1 VNNFCKGNVY
11 KCSTYRSCKEDK
23 LLRVFRKE
31 RNFLAYWFC
40 LCGIHLLFCVVVY
53 AEKIIPGSL
62 IAMDTNRAVDYL
74 LLVEKESQTL
84 YVYAYDGQFR
94 ELKRFRCSTGENKGS
109 KKQSGDRKT
118 PEGVY
123 FFNNRFTKR
132 DLTPIY
138 GTRAFPTDYPNYMD
152 RFAGKNGSAI
162 WVHGTNKKLKDRDT
176 NGCVAMI
183 NEDID
188 ALDKYIDLHHT
199 PIIIQKRIKYVNPE
213 ENGPIRI
220 SLIQFLRT
228 LENLLMY
235 GDANAYFSYYNYISD
250 YIPKWWEKWVQL
262 RTDVKTLYPEALVQL
277 IHPIIL
283 KHDRIYVVLVDQ
295 IISSGS
301 VFQKTDMKKVT
312 PKAYMAGKKKLF
324 IVRYKEQWRIVGEEY
339 QTTESKKASHY
350 PLLVAT
356 SNLAEQPHLPVAT
369 SLSKKEDDSY
379 TVHDRTIITQMV
391 DSWIEA
397 WSSKNIDQYA
407 LFYAD
412 NFRSQNKNK
421 QQWIQYKKQLNKKY
435 QFIKIER
442 KNLNIQFYKKYKNR
456 AKVYFNQSYKSN
468 MFSAFGRKTLIL
480 KYDDGQWRIYREYWN
495 SL

>member
-1 VNNFCKGNVY
+1 M
-11 KCSTYRSCKEDK
+11 
-23 LLRVFRKE
+23 
-31 RNFLAYWFC
+31 
-40 LCGIHLLFCVVVY
+40 FCVAAN

-62 IAMDTNRAVDYL
+62 IAMDTNRTVDYL

-138 GTRAFPTDYPNYMD
+138 GTRAFPIDYPNYMD

-213 ENGPIRI
+213 ESEPIRI

-250 YIPKWWEKWVQL
+250 YIPEWWDKWLGL
-262 RTDVKTLYPEALVQL
+262 RTDIKKLYPEAGVQL
-277 IHPIIL
+277 THPIIL
-283 KHDRIYVVLVDQ
+283 KHDRIYVVLIDQ
-295 IISSGS
+295 IISSGT
-301 VFQKTDMKKVT
+301 VYQKTNIENIT

-324 IVRYKEQWRIVGEEY
+324 IVRYKEKWRIVGEEY
-339 QTTESKKASHY
+339 QTSEIKKGNY
-350 PLLVAT
+350 PLLVAS
-356 SNLAEQPHLPVAT
+356 SNLTEQAQSFVTA
-369 SLSKKEDDSY
+369 SSKKYDNAY
-379 TVHDRTIITQMV
+379 AVHDRTIIAQMI
-391 DSWIEA
+391 DNWIEA
-397 WSSKNIDQYA
+397 WRTKNIDQYA
-407 LFYAD
+407 QFYAD

-421 QQWIQYKKQLNKKY
+421 RQWVRYKDRLNKKY
-435 QFIKIER
+435 KFIDITRKKIT
-442 KNLNIQFYKKYKNR
+442 IQFYKKYKNR
-456 AKVYFNQSYKSN
+456 AKVSFNQTYKSN

-480 KYDDGQWRIYREYWN
+480 HYDEGQWKIYREYWN
-495 SL
+495 RL

>member
-1 VNNFCKGNVY
+1 MNL
-11 KCSTYRSCKEDK
+11 SCKEDK
-23 LLRVFRKE
+23 LLREFRKK
-31 RNFLAYWFC
+31 RNRRAYLFWP
-40 LCGIHLLFCVVVY
+40 LGIYLLFCVTVN
-53 AEKIIPGSL
+53 AEKIIPSSL
-62 IAMDTNRAVDYL
+62 IAMGTNRSVDYL

-84 YVYAYDGQFR
+84 FVYAYDGQFR

-162 WVHGTNKKLKDRDT
+162 WVHGTNKKLKARDT
-176 NGCVAMI
+176 NGCVAMV

-199 PIIIQKRIKYVNPE
+199 PIIIQKRIKYVNPD
-213 ENGPIRI
+213 ENEPVRI

-235 GDANAYFSYYNYISD
+235 GDAKAYFSHYNYISD
-250 YIPKWWEKWVQL
+250 YIPKWWEKWIQL
-262 RTDVKTLYPEALVQL
+262 RTDLKALYPEAVIQYT
-277 IHPIIL
+277 HPIIL

-295 IISSGS
+295 IVSSGS
-301 VFQKTDMKKVT
+301 VYQKTNMQNIS
-312 PKAYMAGKKKLF
+312 PKAYMAGKKKYF
-324 IVRYKEQWRIVGEEY
+324 IVRYKEKWRIVGEEY
-339 QTTESKKASHY
+339 QTANVKTVNNY
-350 PLLVAT
+350 PLLIA
-356 SNLAEQPHLPVAT
+356 SSSLAGQSHPLI
-369 SLSKKEDDSY
+369 SSSSKKLVEAHV
-379 TVHDRTIITQMV
+379 VHDQSIITQMV
-391 DSWIEA
+391 DNWLEA
-397 WSSKNIDQYA
+397 WGSKNIEQYGQ
-407 LFYAD
+407 FYAD
-412 NFRSQNKNK
+412 SFRSQNKNK
-421 QQWIQYKKQLNKKY
+421 KQWIKYKDRLNKKY
-435 QFIKIER
+435 QFIEVAR
-442 KNLNIQFYKKYKNR
+442 KEITIQFYKKYKNR

-468 MFSAFGRKTLIL
+468 MFSAYGRKTLIL
-480 KYDDGQWRIYREYWN
+480 KYDDGQWKIYREYWN

>member
-1 VNNFCKGNVY
+1 
-11 KCSTYRSCKEDK
+11 
-23 LLRVFRKE
+23 
-31 RNFLAYWFC
+31 
-40 LCGIHLLFCVVVY
+40 
-53 AEKIIPGSL
+53 
-62 IAMDTNRAVDYL
+62 MDTNRTVDYL

-84 YVYAYDGQFR
+84 FVYAYDGQFR

-176 NGCVAMI
+176 NGCVAMV
-183 NEDID
+183 NQDID

-199 PIIIQKRIKYVNPE
+199 PIIIQKRIKYVTPE
-213 ENGPIRI
+213 ENEPARI

-235 GDANAYFSYYNYISD
+235 GDAKAYFSNYNYISD
-250 YIPKWWEKWVQL
+250 YIPKWWEKWIQL
-262 RTDVKTLYPEALVQL
+262 RADIKALYPEALIQL
-277 IHPIIL
+277 THPIIL

-295 IISSGS
+295 MLTSGS
-301 VFQKTDMKKVT
+301 VYQKISMKKIR
-312 PKAYMAGKKKLF
+312 PKAYLAGKKKLF
-324 IVRYKEQWRIVGEEY
+324 IVNYKDKWRIVGEEY
-339 QTTESKKASHY
+339 QTPDSKTVDNY
-350 PLLVAT
+350 PLLVASSSLAGQSNPLITT
-356 SNLAEQPHLPVAT
+356 SPKTYAEVQA
-369 SLSKKEDDSY
+369 
-379 TVHDRTIITQMV
+379 VHDRSIITQMV
-391 DSWIEA
+391 DNWLKA
-397 WSSKNIDQYA
+397 WGDKNIDQYA
-407 LFYAD
+407 QFYAD
-412 NFRSQNKNK
+412 DFRSQNKNK
-421 QQWIQYKKQLNKKY
+421 KQWIKYKERLNKKY
-435 QFIKIER
+435 QFIKVER
-442 KNLNIQFYKKYKNR
+442 KKISIHFYKKYKNR
-456 AKVYFNQSYKSN
+456 AKVYFNQTYKSN

-480 KYDDGQWRIYREYWN
+480 KFDDGQWRIYREYWN

>member
-1 VNNFCKGNVY
+1 
-11 KCSTYRSCKEDK
+11 
-23 LLRVFRKE
+23 LRAFRKKS
-31 RNFLAYWFC
+31 NHLACFFWP
-40 LCGIHLLFCVVVY
+40 LVVLLLLSVSAS

-62 IAMDTNRAVDYL
+62 IAMETNRAVDYL
-74 LLVEKESQTL
+74 LLVEKETQTL
-84 YVYAYDGQFR
+84 FVYAYDGQFR
-94 ELKRFRCSTGENKGS
+94 ELKRFRCSTGENLGS

-138 GTRAFPTDYPNYMD
+138 GTRAFPIDYPNYMD

-199 PIIIQKRIKYVNPE
+199 PIIIQKRIQYVNPGE
-213 ENGPIRI
+213 SEPVRV

-235 GDANAYFSYYNYISD
+235 GDAKAFFSHYNYISD
-250 YIPKWWEKWVQL
+250 YIPKWWDKWSQL
-262 RTDVKTLYPEALVQL
+262 RSDVKSLYPEAVIQL
-277 IHPIIL
+277 LHPIIL

-295 IISSGS
+295 IVSSGS
-301 VFQKTDMKKVT
+301 IYQKTSMQKIK
-312 PKAYMAGKKKLF
+312 PRAYMAGKKKLF

-339 QTTESKKASHY
+339 QTSEVKTVDNY
-350 PLLVAT
+350 PLLIASSGIVGQSQPLISASSNKADDTKVQAT
-356 SNLAEQPHLPVAT
+356 VYV
-369 SLSKKEDDSY
+369 D
-379 TVHDRTIITQMV
+379 HDRTIITQMV
-391 DSWIEA
+391 DNWLEA
-397 WSSKNIDQYA
+397 WRSKNIEQYGQ
-407 LFYAD
+407 FYAD
-412 NFRSQNKNK
+412 DFMSQNKNK
-421 QQWIQYKKQLNKKY
+421 QQWIDYKDRLNKKY
-435 QFIKIER
+435 EFIQVDR
-442 KNLNIQFYKKYKNR
+442 KDISIHFYKRYKNR
-456 AKVYFNQSYKSN
+456 AKVYFNQTYKSN

-480 KYDDGQWRIYREYWN
+480 KYDDGQWKIYREYWKN
-495 SL
+495 I

>member
-1 VNNFCKGNVY
+1 M
-11 KCSTYRSCKEDK
+11 
-23 LLRVFRKE
+23 LRVFRKK
-31 RNFLAYWFC
+31 RNRRAY
-40 LCGIHLLFCVVVY
+40 LCWPIGLYLLFCATVN

-62 IAMDTNRAVDYL
+62 IAMDTNRTVDYL

-84 YVYAYDGQFR
+84 FVYAYDGQFR

-176 NGCVAMI
+176 NGCVAMV
-183 NEDID
+183 NQDID

-199 PIIIQKRIKYVNPE
+199 PIIIQKRIKYVTPE
-213 ENGPIRI
+213 ENEPARI

-235 GDANAYFSYYNYISD
+235 GDAKAYFSNYNYISD
-250 YIPKWWEKWVQL
+250 YIPKWWEKWIQL
-262 RTDVKTLYPEALVQL
+262 RADIKALYPEALIQL
-277 IHPIIL
+277 THPIIL

-295 IISSGS
+295 MLTSGS
-301 VFQKTDMKKVT
+301 VYQKISMKKIR
-312 PKAYMAGKKKLF
+312 PKAYLAGKKKLF
-324 IVRYKEQWRIVGEEY
+324 IVNYKDKWRIVGEEY
-339 QTTESKKASHY
+339 QTPDSKTVDNY
-350 PLLVAT
+350 PLLVASSSLAGQSNPLITT
-356 SNLAEQPHLPVAT
+356 SPKTYAEVQA
-369 SLSKKEDDSY
+369 
-379 TVHDRTIITQMV
+379 VHDRSIITQMV
-391 DSWIEA
+391 DNWLKA
-397 WSSKNIDQYA
+397 WGDKNIDQYA
-407 LFYAD
+407 QFYAD
-412 NFRSQNKNK
+412 DFRSQNKNK
-421 QQWIQYKKQLNKKY
+421 KQWIKYKERLNKKY
-435 QFIKIER
+435 QFIKVER
-442 KNLNIQFYKKYKNR
+442 KKISIHFYKKYKNR
-456 AKVYFNQSYKSN
+456 AKVYFNQTYKSN

-480 KYDDGQWRIYREYWN
+480 KFDDGQWRIYREYWN

>member
-1 VNNFCKGNVY
+1 
-11 KCSTYRSCKEDK
+11 
-23 LLRVFRKE
+23 VFRKK
-31 RNFLAYWFC
+31 RNRRAY
-40 LCGIHLLFCVVVY
+40 LCWPIGLFLLFCATVN

-62 IAMDTNRAVDYL
+62 IAMDTNRTVDYL

-84 YVYAYDGQFR
+84 FVYAYDGQFR

-176 NGCVAMI
+176 NGCVAMV
-183 NEDID
+183 NQDID

-199 PIIIQKRIKYVNPE
+199 PIIIQKRIKYVTPE
-213 ENGPIRI
+213 ENEPARI

-235 GDANAYFSYYNYISD
+235 GDAKAYFSNYNYISD
-250 YIPKWWEKWVQL
+250 YIPKWWEKWIQL
-262 RTDVKTLYPEALVQL
+262 RADIKALYPEALIQL
-277 IHPIIL
+277 THPIIL

-295 IISSGS
+295 MLTSGS
-301 VFQKTDMKKVT
+301 VYQKISMKKIR
-312 PKAYMAGKKKLF
+312 PKAYLAGKKKLF
-324 IVRYKEQWRIVGEEY
+324 IVNYKDKWRIVGEEY
-339 QTTESKKASHY
+339 QTPDSKTVDNY
-350 PLLVAT
+350 PLLVASSSLAGQSNPLITT
-356 SNLAEQPHLPVAT
+356 SPKTYAEVQA
-369 SLSKKEDDSY
+369 
-379 TVHDRTIITQMV
+379 VHDRSIITQMV
-391 DSWIEA
+391 DNWLKA
-397 WSSKNIDQYA
+397 WGDKNIDQYA
-407 LFYAD
+407 QFYAD
-412 NFRSQNKNK
+412 DFRSQNKNK
-421 QQWIQYKKQLNKKY
+421 KQWIKYKERLNKKY
-435 QFIKIER
+435 QFIKVER
-442 KNLNIQFYKKYKNR
+442 KKISIHFYKKYKNR
-456 AKVYFNQSYKSN
+456 AKVYFNQTYKSN

-480 KYDDGQWRIYREYWN
+480 KFDDGQWRIYREYWN